1 MIDLTH
7 SLFAQLS
14 ARVYSRL
21 WKENGF
27 FSAASEVME
36 IFPSEIIEGRPVK
49 ALAGQLERVSASPF
63 GASFKAEIE
72 VARGG
77 PRSVGATKMYIF
89 EDVIVAKR
97 WVICGFRHEE
107 FVWPR
112 SEWAFSK
119 PDYFTEAAFSDSVQG
134 SRFFGHW
141 LRDDCA
147 TNVLVPSDLPLVRPS
162 REEWADEEFY
172 TELFGLRRPQP
183 IEHARIQRLTYIE
196 DLANNSHKLTRLN
209 NHRAL
214 VRNKIRSGQGNGIV
228 YVSRG
233 PSARGRS
240 IQNEADL
247 IYALQS
253 RGVKIVVAE
262 GLHPSLFLR
271 EILDAELIISA
282 EGSQCA
288 HAIYALR
295 DNAAGLITLQPHD
308 RFYLPHLEW
317 IRLFGFD
324 FGVVVSKAEAGDFW
338 IDPEEVLKTI
348 DLF

>member
-7 SLFAQLS
+7 SVLAQLS
-14 ARVYSRL
+14 ARAWSRL
-21 WKENGF
+21 GRGHSF
-27 FSAASEVME
+27 FSAASEVVE
-36 IFPSEIIEGRPVK
+36 LSPSEVIEGRPVK

-63 GASFKAEIE
+63 GASFLNEIE

-77 PRSVGATKMYIF
+77 PCSVGATKMYVF
-89 EDVIVAKR
+89 QDVTVAKR
-97 WVICGFRHEE
+97 WVICGGQHEE
-107 FVWPR
+107 FIWPR

-119 PDYFTEAAFSDSVQG
+119 PEYFTEAAFSDSIQG

-147 TNVLVPSDLPLVRPS
+147 TNVLFPSGLPLVRPN
-162 REEWADEEFY
+162 RERWADEEFY
-172 TELFGLRRPQP
+172 TELLGLRKARP
-183 IEHARIQRLTYIE
+183 IKHARIQKLTYIE
-196 DLANNSHKLTRLN
+196 DLANNSHKLARLN
-209 NHRAL
+209 EHRRS
-214 VRNKIRSGQGNGIV
+214 VRQKIRCGPGGIV

-240 IQNEADL
+240 IQNEAEL
-247 IYALQS
+247 IDALQS
-253 RGVKIVVAE
+253 RGVKIVIAE
-262 GLHPSLFLR
+262 GLQPSMFLQ
-271 EILDAELIISA
+271 EILDAELIVSA

-295 DNAAGLITLQPHD
+295 DNGAGLITLQPHD

-324 FGVVVSKAEAGDFW
+324 FGVVVSKPEKGDFW
-338 IDPEEVLKTI
+338 IDPEEVLRTI